1 MTLSMYAASAPLLAR
16 TLNNLAAC
24 LDKAQA
30 HADAKGF
37 DSANYLAQR
46 LTPDMLPLSSQIRI
60 AGDIARMTLARL
72 AGTEL
77 PAWPEGEPVTLAALT
92 ARVRQ
97 AAAYV
102 ESFSEAD
109 LQGSDVREIQVPQ
122 RGRDPLVFNGVSF
135 LQQWAIPNVFFH
147 ATTTYALLRQ
157 AGVNLGKADF
167 LG

>member
-1 MTLSMYAASAPLLAR
+1 MTLSVHAASATLLSR

-37 DSANYLAQR
+37 DSANYLTQR
-46 LTPDMLPLSSQIRI
+46 LAPDMLPLSSQIKI

-92 ARVRQ
+92 VRVRQ

-102 ESFSEAD
+102 DSFSVAD
-109 LQGSDVREIQVPQ
+109 LQGSATKEIQVPQ
-122 RGRDPLVFNGVSF
+122 RGRDPLVFTGETF
-135 LQQWAIPNVFFH
+135 LQRWAIPNVFFH
-147 ATTTYALLRQ
+147 ATTAYALLRQ